1 MSLSLSS
8 DHHHRNYIPWIVIG
22 ICYIL
27 CPLLLLTIRFVLNR
41 ENKKRDAEPV
51 NDDFEVYIE
60 QITADGK
67 HVEVRVDKVRPSLS
81 NAI

>member
-1 MSLSLSS
+1 MWQSQYKP
-8 DHHHRNYIPWIVIG
+8 RNYIPWIVIG

-27 CPLLLLTIRFVLNR
+27 CPLLLLTIRFVLRR

-60 QITADGK
+60 QVTADGK
-67 HVEVRVDKVRPSLS
+67 HVETQSSLMQS
-81 NAI
+81 YRNFLT